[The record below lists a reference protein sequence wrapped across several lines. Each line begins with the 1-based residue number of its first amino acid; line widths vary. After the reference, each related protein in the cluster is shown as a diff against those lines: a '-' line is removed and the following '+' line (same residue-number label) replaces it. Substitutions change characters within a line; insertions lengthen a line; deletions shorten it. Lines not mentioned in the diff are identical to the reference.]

1 MMEIVTVLWR
11 EYLFFKRRIV
21 RITSSAIMSPI
32 LYLIAFGWG
41 LGRDVVVEGSTYM
54 HFIIPGIIAI
64 TTMNTGFN
72 AVSSRIITSK
82 LYERSFEYYLTSP
95 ISMPLMSLGYILSG
109 ALRGIYAAVL
119 IVAVSLLF
127 GVKINIDLYFII
139 ICFLN
144 SFVFSAL
151 GYAAALS
158 VESHYDM
165 GRFNTFIM
173 TPMSFLCGTFF
184 SLENLPGVIKA
195 VIGILPLSHASV
207 SLRSIVLKGDFYYNS
222 IAVLLIYAV
231 LLYLVG
237 VKMSYREMK

>member
-21 RITSSAIMSPI
+21 RITSSAIMSPV

-41 LGRDVVVEGSTYM
+41 LGKDVVVEGATYM
-54 HFIIPGIIAI
+54 HFLIPGLIAM

-95 ISMPLMSLGYILSG
+95 ISMSLMSFAHILSG
-109 ALRGIYAAVL
+109 ALRGIYASLL
-119 IVAVSLLF
+119 IILVSLLF
-127 GVKINIDLYFII
+127 GVRIDVNLYFLA

-144 SFVFSAL
+144 SFVFAAL

-158 VESHYDM
+158 IESHYDM
-165 GRFNTFIM
+165 GRFNTYIM

-184 SLENLPGVIKA
+184 SLENLPVGVRSIIA
-195 VIGILPLSHASV
+195 VLPLSHAST
-207 SLRSIVLKGDFYYNS
+207 SLRSIVLNGSFSHNS
-222 IAVLLIYAV
+222 MLVLLAYAV
-231 LLYLVG
+231 LLYILG
-237 VKMSYREMK
+237 IYMSYMEMK